1 MRAEGRQWPWKGL
14 ATQQGPSCPPPPALC
29 LFESAWVVQRWGR
42 GSPWVGPPLWGP
54 CISPVR
60 QGSQHEPANQYACHE
75 DRLGQLLQFFGVAYQ
90 VPLHVRERGP
100 GSSVQP
106 TQPGPRVCTPSPS
119 ALAWVPLAY
128 PLRPGPGLLGSLPR
142 GCERRTA
149 LQRVWPAIRLL
160 VTLAVTH
167 PGLFSSSAGS
177 PESSGS
183 LCVCSPA
190 SHTQGGS
197 LCLHPLSSRGRS
209 SSPHLRL
216 SLPLQTPPHL
226 HLHVLQS
233 LHLRA
238 LFPSTFTPFLSS
250 LQSQISGTRNHP
262 CCYPSLCPTHFPS
275 LSPLHH

>member
-14 ATQQGPSCPPPPALC
+14 AAQQGPSCPPPQ
-29 LFESAWVVQRWGR
+29 LFASLGVHGWYREGVR
-42 GSPWVGPPLWGP
+42 GSPWVGPPLQGP

-75 DRLGQLLQFFGVAYQ
+75 DRLGQLLQFVGFAHQ
-90 VPLHVRERGP
+90 VPLHGRERGP

-106 TQPGPRVCTPSPS
+106 AQPGPRVCTPSPS

-128 PLRPGPGLLGSLPR
+128 PLRPGLGLLGSLPC

-149 LQRVWPAIRLL
+149 LQRVWSAIRLL
-160 VTLAVTH
+160 VTSAVTH

-190 SHTQGGS
+190 SHTQSGS
-197 LCLHPLSSRGRS
+197 LCPHPLFSRGTQSRS
-209 SSPHLRL
+209 R
-216 SLPLQTPPHL
+216 
-226 HLHVLQS
+226 
-233 LHLRA
+233 
-238 LFPSTFTPFLSS
+238 
-250 LQSQISGTRNHP
+250 
-262 CCYPSLCPTHFPS
+262 
-275 LSPLHH
+275 

>member
-1 MRAEGRQWPWKGL
+1 M
-14 ATQQGPSCPPPPALC
+14 
-29 LFESAWVVQRWGR
+29 VQRWGR

-190 SHTQGGS
+190 SHTQCGS

-209 SSPHLRL
+209 SSPRLRL
-216 SLPLQTPPHL
+216 SLSLCLSRLLPICICMCSSLSILEPSSLPH
-226 HLHVLQS
+226 S
-233 LHLRA
+233 LHFSL
-238 LFPSTFTPFLSS
+238 PFKAKSREQGTILAVTRPYVP
-250 LQSQISGTRNHP
+250 LISQVCPHYTTETLLLKPSGTFWV
-262 CCYPSLCPTHFPS
+262 PT
-275 LSPLHH
+275 